1 MENQDPR
8 TLLGYKLYWK
18 RIAMHLNL
26 RDIGAN
32 LGTTSVNLSNFE
44 KGDFSKLTRE
54 QLLGYLEALELG
66 DKADEYLALMPQAA
80 EA

>member
-18 RIAMHLNL
+18 RIALHLNL
-26 RDIGAN
+26 RDLGAN
-32 LGTTSVNLSNFE
+32 LGVTSVALSQFE

-54 QLLGYLEALELG
+54 QLLGYLEALELT
-66 DKADEYLALMPQAA
+66 DKADEYYALMPQAA

>member
-8 TLLGYKLYWK
+8 TLLGYRLYWK

-26 RDIGAN
+26 RDLAAG
-32 LGTTSVNLSNFE
+32 LGVSSVALSQFE
-44 KGDFSKLTRE
+44 KGDFSKLTRD
-54 QLLGYLEALELG
+54 QLLAYLKELELT
-66 DKADEYLALMPQAA
+66 DKAEEYLALMPQAA

>member
-54 QLLGYLEALELG
+54 QLLGYLDALELA

>member
-8 TLLGYKLYWK
+8 TLLGYKLDWK

-54 QLLGYLEALELG
+54 QLLGYLDALELA

>member
-8 TLLGYKLYWK
+8 TLLGYRLYWR

-26 RDIGAN
+26 REIAPD
-32 LGTTSVNLSNFE
+32 LGTTSVALSQFE
-44 KGDFSKLTRE
+44 KGDFTKLTRE
-54 QLLGYLEALELG
+54 QLIG
-66 DKADEYLALMPQAA
+66 YLALLEMSDQADSYLELMPEVL